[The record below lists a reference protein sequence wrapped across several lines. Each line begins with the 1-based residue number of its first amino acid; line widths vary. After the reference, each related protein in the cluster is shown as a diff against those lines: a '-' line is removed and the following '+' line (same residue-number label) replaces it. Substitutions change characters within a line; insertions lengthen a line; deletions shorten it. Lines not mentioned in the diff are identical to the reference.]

1 MLYCN
6 GRCCHNGRRLALCG
20 GTVTL
25 RLYRNR
31 FAGIN
36 IGGRDAMSIVDLL
49 CVLGYTATIFSLGYM
64 LGKDARK
71 QK

>member
-1 MLYCN
+1 M
-6 GRCCHNGRRLALCG
+6 RCCHNGRRLTLYG

-31 FAGIN
+31 LAGIH
-36 IGGRDAMSIVDLL
+36 IGGRDAMSILDLI
-49 CVLGYTATIFSLGYM
+49 CVLGYTATIFSLGYI
-64 LGKDARK
+64 LGKDAHK